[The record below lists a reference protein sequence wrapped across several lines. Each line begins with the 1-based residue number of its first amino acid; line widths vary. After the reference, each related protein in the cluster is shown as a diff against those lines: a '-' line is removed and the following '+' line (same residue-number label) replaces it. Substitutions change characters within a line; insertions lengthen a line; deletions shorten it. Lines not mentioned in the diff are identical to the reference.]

1 MYRSDLAFCIIDQQQ
16 TLRSVLMIF
25 EFAHPWTTRGGVLIP
40 WDGELLLQGLLD
52 VLQLV
57 EVGAHRDLRCQEL
70 LGQYIVFTLQSNS
83 NKNHS
88 KSCIFLH
95 FLTILL
101 DVTTFFYFW
110 KYQSKTVLNWAIG
123 LFHCSICHA
132 WLYLYKKKHIRVLIN
147 LKDYSQEIMRCEVQ
161 VRGSVFSYRLS

>member
-16 TLRSVLMIF
+16 TLRSFLMIF

-83 NKNHS
+83 KKIIQNLAFFAFFDYTLRCYNLFLLLKIS
-88 KSCIFLH
+88 IEDCIKLGYWSFSL
-95 FLTILL
+95 
-101 DVTTFFYFW
+101 FY
-110 KYQSKTVLNWAIG
+110 LPCMA
-123 LFHCSICHA
+123 LSI
-132 WLYLYKKKHIRVLIN
+132 
-147 LKDYSQEIMRCEVQ
+147 
-161 VRGSVFSYRLS
+161 